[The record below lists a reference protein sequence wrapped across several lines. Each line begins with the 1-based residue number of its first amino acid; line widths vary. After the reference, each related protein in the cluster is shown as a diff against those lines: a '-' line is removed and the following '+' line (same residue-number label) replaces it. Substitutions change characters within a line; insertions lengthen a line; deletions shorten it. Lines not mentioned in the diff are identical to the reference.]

1 MKRRRSLRKA
11 GVGGRRVMNRVVLG
25 LGLAGWVDWA
35 GLGWHLGGG
44 TAVYGGVM
52 FCLVRR

>member
-1 MKRRRSLRKA
+1 
-11 GVGGRRVMNRVVLG
+11 MNRVVLG